1 MRGKLYAV
9 GVGPGDPELI
19 TIKAARVLSQ
29 ADAIIS
35 PRSAA
40 GKSSFAL
47 EIAREHIGGAAQIIE
62 MTFPMEYKEELME
75 SCWRDC
81 AECIDKLLEQ
91 GMNVAFITLGDPM
104 LYSTYLNMMA
114 YLREPELAEVI
125 PGVNSFSIAAAR
137 TGVPL
142 AMGDETLSVV
152 PLGKNENGITGALD
166 SADNIVIMKPSALSG
181 QLARELSSRGLEGS
195 FVLASKCGTQSEELS
210 RDIERLSSKKVPYL
224 STILVKKGGIK

>member
-1 MRGKLYAV
+1 LKGKLYAV

-47 EIAREHIGGAAQIIE
+47 EIAKGHIGDAAQIIE
-62 MTFPMEYKEELME
+62 MTFPMEYEQGLME
-75 SCWRDC
+75 GCWRDC
-81 AECIDKLLEQ
+81 AECIDRLLEQ
-91 GMNVAFITLGDPM
+91 GMDVAFITLGDPM

-114 YLREPELAEVI
+114 YLRAPELAEVI
-125 PGVNSFSIAAAR
+125 PGVNSFSLAAAR

-142 AMGDETLSVV
+142 AMGDETLSIV
-152 PLGKNENGITGALD
+152 PLGKNENGIKCVLD
-166 SADNIVIMKPSALSG
+166 SADNIVIMKPSGLSEK
-181 QLARELSSRGLEGS
+181 LARELSDRGLEGS
-195 FVLASKCGTQSEELS
+195 FALASMCGTESEELS
-210 RDIERLSSKKVPYL
+210 RDIDRLLEKKVPYL